1 MTFTF
6 HMPEGYSTA
15 DLVALN
21 KVHTKRGKI
30 RRWLIPALR
39 AVFTLGGLLLVL
51 GAALLLACGGVEDGL
66 LPSIVIFF
74 VVGILWILIGLFH
87 YRIGAWNSRRLT
99 IRDLGS
105 ITVTLDEEGIS
116 EITGKGSA
124 LHPYAAFAGAA
135 CYRDILFLFLD
146 KNHAMILPYAAMT
159 GGTAAE
165 LEAFWARHSSLPIQH
180 FDNKQHA
187 D

>member
-21 KVHTKRGKI
+21 KVHTRRGKI

-39 AVFTLGGLLLVL
+39 VVLTLGGILLVL
-51 GAALLLACGGVEDGL
+51 GAAVLLAYGWAENGL
-66 LPSIVIFF
+66 LISIVVFF

-87 YRIGAWNSRRLT
+87 YRISAWNSRRLT

-105 ITVTLDEEGIS
+105 ITVTLGE
-116 EITGKGSA
+116 
-124 LHPYAAFAGAA
+124 
-135 CYRDILFLFLD
+135 
-146 KNHAMILPYAAMT
+146 
-159 GGTAAE
+159 
-165 LEAFWARHSSLPIQH
+165 
-180 FDNKQHA
+180 
-187 D
+187 

>member
-30 RRWLIPALR
+30 RRWLIPVLR
-39 AVFTLGGLLLVL
+39 VVLTLGGILLVL
-51 GAALLLACGGVEDGL
+51 GTSLLLACGGAEDGRL
-66 LPSIVIFF
+66 LSIVVFF
-74 VVGILWILIGLFH
+74 VVGILSILVGLFH
-87 YRIGAWNSRRLT
+87 YRISAWNSQRLT

-124 LHPYAAFAGAA
+124 LHSYAAFAGAA

-165 LEAFWARHSSLPIQH
+165 LEAFWTRHSNLPIQH

>member
-6 HMPEGYSTA
+6 HMPGGYSTT
-15 DLVALN
+15 DLVNLN
-21 KVHTKRGKI
+21 RVHTKRGKI
-30 RRWLIPALR
+30 WRWLTPLLR
-39 AVFTLGGLLLVL
+39 VVLTLGGFFLLAS
-51 GAALLLACGGVEDGL
+51 GALLLACGGAEDGL
-66 LPSIVIFF
+66 LTSIIVFF
-74 VVGILWILIGLFH
+74 LVGLAWLVIGLFH
-87 YRIGAWNSRRLT
+87 YRIGALNSRRLT
-99 IRDLGS
+99 MKDLGS
-105 ITVTLDEEGIS
+105 ITVTVGGEGVT
-116 EITGKGSA
+116 ETTNKGQA
-124 LHPYAAFAGAA
+124 LYPYDAFVGAA
-135 CYRDILFLFLD
+135 CYRNTLFLFLD